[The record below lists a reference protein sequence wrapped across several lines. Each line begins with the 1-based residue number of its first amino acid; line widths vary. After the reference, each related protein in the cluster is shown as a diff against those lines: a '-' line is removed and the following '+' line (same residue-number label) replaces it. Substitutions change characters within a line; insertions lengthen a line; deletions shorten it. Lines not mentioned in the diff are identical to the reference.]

1 MDIVRRTN
9 EHLHAPDE
17 EAVRCYETKVGMK
30 RQALRSQDS
39 SHHIVG
45 ECLLTVSE
53 GTAAKLPKLDSLKH
67 HSEAT
72 RAGIGNSCTA
82 CNLGTAHTPTRVQA
96 NSKRRTVPPVR
107 LWPGGTANPHFR
119 DTAKPG
125 DVAIIP
131 GLVG

>member
-1 MDIVRRTN
+1 MAT
-9 EHLHAPDE
+9 APHQTFR
-17 EAVRCYETKVGMK
+17 VII
-30 RQALRSQDS
+30 SQK
-39 SHHIVG
+39 G
-45 ECLLTVSE
+45 
-53 GTAAKLPKLDSLKH
+53 GQKH

-72 RAGIGNSCTA
+72 RTGIGSSCTA
-82 CNLGTAHTPTRVQA
+82 CYLGTAHTPTRVQE

-125 DVAIIP
+125 DVAVIP